1 MTKKCI
7 FVLKFSS
14 IYKMPQYSNL
24 QEEELKNRIGEA
36 FFAQYDYS
44 TIIGKIDFC
53 VVGTRHDS
61 SGKTKDIRSLLW
73 AEAKRGTVSDLYKP
87 LVQLILTIGRART
100 FDTYLPP
107 PFLAAFDAEKIAFL
121 PYREILPFLALNDF
135 NWNVTPSDD
144 KTREFG
150 LLYDAVRDVL
160 DRTAYVFR
168 YDAHEKELRA
178 FIKQELKVS
187 SKPLALIKNH
197 RERKGSF
204 FTPKIWVDLSQKYLA
219 DVLGENWQDEYY
231 VWDCAAGTGNLLNGL
246 TNKYNIWA
254 STLDQQDVDVMKDRI
269 KNGANLL
276 ESHVFQFDFL
286 NDEFDCGKL
295 PDDLLSV
302 LKDPEKRKKLVI
314 YINPPYA
321 EAGNGRTPAGT
332 GKNRTGIAISHSV
345 YEKYKTQ
352 IGKAAQ
358 ELFALFLA
366 RIADELSACYIA
378 HFATPKLI
386 TAPNFGAFRSF
397 FQKTLE
403 RCFLVPANTF
413 DNVVG
418 QFPIGFFI
426 WSSQQKKKLNYISG
440 DIYTADAEQFSKKI
454 LRTTEV
460 NELISCWL
468 KKFPEGCELLGY
480 MNSGRNDFQNNQL
493 VRLTNQHPIDKAH
506 TKEIFVCRLLP
517 ITIFFSV
524 RHAIP
529 HTWLNHND
537 QFLAPNECWKSD
549 TEFQNNCLAFALFHS
564 KNYIASSGFV
574 NHWIPFTEQEV
585 NAQSRFESHFMT
597 DFMAGKLF
605 HPLTHQSKTTLQALA
620 EEKSF
625 IPSEPLVFSAEAT
638 AVFDAGRELWRYYHA
653 QPGANPNASYYDIR
667 AHFQGR
673 NDKGKMNSK
682 SSDETYN
689 LLLSNLKEAM
699 EALRLKIVPK
709 VYEYGFLIF

>member
-1 MTKKCI
+1 MHYT
-7 FVLKFSS
+7 
-14 IYKMPQYSNL
+14 NL
-24 QEEELKNRIGEA
+24 QEELKLVIAEQ
-36 FFAQYDYS
+36 FFASFDCKPR
-44 TIIGKIDFC
+44 IGKIDFC
-53 VVGTRHDS
+53 VTQPRTRHNA
-61 SGKTKDIRSLLW
+61 TKPETAPIVSLLW

-87 LVQLILTIGRART
+87 LVQLILTIGKART

>member
-1 MTKKCI
+1 M
-7 FVLKFSS
+7 
-14 IYKMPQYSNL
+14 YKNL
-24 QEEELKNRIGEA
+24 PEEELKARIGDA
-36 FFAQYDYS
+36 FFADFDCD

-53 VVGTRHDS
+53 AVQKQKANAKHVLTGRDTV
-61 SGKTKDIRSLLW
+61 SLLW
-73 AEAKRGTVSDLYKP
+73 AEAKRGTVTDIYKP
-87 LVQLILTIGRART
+87 LVQLILTIGKART

-135 NWNVTPSDD
+135 NWNVTSSDD

-150 LLYDAVRDVL
+150 LLYGAVKATL
-160 DRTAYVFR
+160 DKTSYLFR
-168 YDAHEKELRA
+168 YDAHETELRA

-187 SKPLALIKNH
+187 SKPLPLIKNH

-254 STLDQQDVDVMKDRI
+254 STLDQQDVDVMRDRI
-269 KNGANLL
+269 RNGANLL

-302 LKDPEKRKKLVI
+302 LKAPAKRKKLVV

-358 ELFALFLA
+358 ELFALFII
-366 RIADELSACYIA
+366 RIFTELKIGFIA
-378 HFATPKLI
+378 HFSTPKILF
-386 TAPNFGAFRSF
+386 APNFSKFRDF
-397 FQKTLE
+397 FTAAL
-403 RCFLVPANTF
+403 CTSFLVPANTF

-418 QFPIGFFI
+418 NFPVGFFI
-426 WSSQQKKKLNYISG
+426 WDCNKTEHFTTIVADVFDATSIRIATKQIRPATPDKVIGSWVKT
-440 DIYTADAEQFSKKI
+440 YTDYNQMVIGF
-454 LRTTEV
+454 
-460 NELISCWL
+460 
-468 KKFPEGCELLGY
+468 
-480 MNSGRNDFQNNQL
+480 MDSGRNDFQHNQL
-493 VRLTNQHPIDKAH
+493 VRIENRLNVQRTHAQHIYFSLTTI
-506 TKEIFVCRLLP
+506 
-517 ITIFFSV
+517 ITSSIFFSV

-529 HTWLNHND
+529 HTWFNHND
-537 QFLAPNECWKSD
+537 QFLYPKDDWQNDLK
-549 TEFQNNCLAFALFHS
+549 FQNNCLTFALFHS
-564 KNYIASSGFV
+564 KNRITATDGT
-574 NHWIPFTEQEV
+574 NHFIPFTEQEV

-597 DFMAGKLF
+597 DFIAGKLF

-653 QPGANPNASYYDIR
+653 QPGAKPNASYYDIR
-667 AHFQGR
+667 EHFQER
-673 NDKGKMNSK
+673 NEKGKMNSK
-682 SSDETYN
+682 STDETYN
-689 LLLSNLKEAM
+689 QLLANLKEAM

-709 VYEYGFLIF
+709 VYEYGFLIE

>member
-1 MTKKCI
+1 M
-7 FVLKFSS
+7 
-14 IYKMPQYSNL
+14 
-24 QEEELKNRIGEA
+24 
-36 FFAQYDYS
+36 
-44 TIIGKIDFC
+44 
-53 VVGTRHDS
+53 
-61 SGKTKDIRSLLW
+61 
-73 AEAKRGTVSDLYKP
+73 
-87 LVQLILTIGRART
+87 
-100 FDTYLPP
+100 
-107 PFLAAFDAEKIAFL
+107 
-121 PYREILPFLALNDF
+121 PFLALNDF
-135 NWNVTPSDD
+135 NWNVTPSD
-144 KTREFG
+144 TSSREFG

-168 YDAHEKELRA
+168 YDAHETELRE

-187 SKPLALIKNH
+187 SKPLPLIKNH

-231 VWDCAAGTGNLLNGL
+231 GWDCAAGTGNLLNGL

-269 KNGANLL
+269 RNGANLL

-295 PDDLLSV
+295 PDDLLAV
-302 LKDPEKRKKLVI
+302 LKDPAQRKKLVV

-366 RIADELSACYIA
+366 RIEDELSACYIA

-440 DIYTADAEQFSKKI
+440 DIYTADAKQFSKKI

-468 KKFPEGCELLGY
+468 KEFPEGCELLGY

-549 TEFQNNCLAFALFHS
+549 TEFQNNCLAFALFHN

-667 AHFQGR
+667 ELFQRR
-673 NDKGKMNSK
+673 NDKGKMNAK
-682 SSDETYN
+682 SEDKEYMR
-689 LLLSNLKEAM
+689 LLANLKEAM
-699 EALRLKIVPK
+699 ETLRLRIVPK
-709 VYEYGFLIF
+709 VYEYGFLIE

>member
-1 MTKKCI
+1 MHD
-7 FVLKFSS
+7 
-14 IYKMPQYSNL
+14 NL
-24 QEEELKNRIGEA
+24 QEEELKLVIAEQ
-36 FFAQYDYS
+36 FFAAFDCKPR
-44 TIIGKIDFC
+44 IGKIDFC
-53 VVGTRHDS
+53 VVVGAKSFSKRGNTNQKADD
-61 SGKTKDIRSLLW
+61 TPIVSLLW
-73 AEAKRGTVSDLYKP
+73 AEAKRGTVADIYKP
-87 LVQLILTIGRART
+87 LVQLILTIGKART

-135 NWNVTPSDD
+135 NWNVTPSD
-144 KTREFG
+144 TSSREFG
-150 LLYDAVRDVL
+150 LLYGAVRDVL

-168 YDAHEKELRA
+168 YDAHEKELRE

-187 SKPLALIKNH
+187 SKPLPLIKNH

-231 VWDCAAGTGNLLNGL
+231 IWDCAAGTGNLLNGL

-269 KNGANLL
+269 HNGANLL

-295 PDDLLSV
+295 PDDLLTL

-366 RIADELSACYIA
+366 RIEDELSACYIA

-403 RCFLVPANTF
+403 RCFLVPAHTF
-413 DNVVG
+413 DNVKG

-454 LRTTEV
+454 LRITEV
-460 NELISCWL
+460 NELISSWL

-597 DFMAGKLF
+597 DFMAGKLASETS
-605 HPLTHQSKTTLQALA
+605 PNSNTLLSEQSFVPT
-620 EEKSF
+620 
-625 IPSEPLVFSAEAT
+625 EPLVFSPEAT
-638 AVFDAGRELWRYYHA
+638 AVFDAGRKLWRYYHA
-653 QPGANPNASYYDIR
+653 QPGANANASYYDIR
-667 AHFQGR
+667 EHFQGR

-682 SSDETYN
+682 STDETYN
-689 LLLSNLKEAM
+689 LLLTNLKEAM
-699 EALRLKIVPK
+699 EQLRLQIVSK